1 MKLFLGIVSHILK
14 VTIEIFSDHLN
25 DVDWDNLFD
34 EKSVDEMWTIFS
46 KIMSDGMDK
55 FIPKRKSDDR
65 FFNPPLWMDRNTKSA
80 IIKKRI
86 MEIL

>member
-1 MKLFLGIVSHILK
+1 LFKGNYRD
-14 VTIEIFSDHLN
+14 FSDHLN

-55 FIPKRKSDDR
+55 CIPKRKSDDR
-65 FFNPPLWMDRNTKSA
+65 FFNPHLRK
-80 IIKKRI
+80 IY
-86 MEIL
+86 